1 MNYLTRP
8 KRRVKKGT
16 EGGTPAHSPL
26 VLPLHR
32 LLALLEQVL
41 LSTKRP
47 ADSSFDSLSDVQA
60 T

>member
-32 LLALLEQVL
+32 LLALLEQV
-41 LSTKRP
+41 SISMKE
-47 ADSSFDSLSDVQA
+47 AY
-60 T
+60 